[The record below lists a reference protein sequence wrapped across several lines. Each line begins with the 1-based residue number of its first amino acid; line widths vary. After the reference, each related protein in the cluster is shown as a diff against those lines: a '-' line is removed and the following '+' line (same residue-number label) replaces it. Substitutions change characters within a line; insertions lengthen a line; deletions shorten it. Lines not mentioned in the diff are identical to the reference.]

1 MTNDLHLRA
10 IVKEQLDLHGYD
22 YLNNQQVDDI
32 TDWFSHWLD
41 DSYDAISDAIYGACR
56 DCGISTA
63 IDDMDVEECEPY
75 TPSATAGDYSP
86 SCPWNAPGMSVSD
99 FI

>member
-1 MTNDLHLRA
+1 MQKELRVL
-10 IVKEQLDLHGYD
+10 VKQELDVRGYD
-22 YLNNQQVDDI
+22 HLTDKQVDDI
-32 TDWFSHWLD
+32 TDWFSIWID
-41 DSYDAISDAIYGACR
+41 DSYDMISDAIYGAFR
-56 DCGISTA
+56 DCGISTE